1 MSGKSGLVNIILGIT
16 SRLPWWL
23 GVLLAIAAWFGFRML
38 ANIEVPL
45 ATKAAESG
53 PMVIRQGLRVAAS
66 ILQYAVPVLCLI
78 GALMSVLMGR
88 RRQALG
94 ADVQSGA
101 RSVDNLDWREFE
113 RLVGH
118 YFEQRGFAV
127 VETGGSADGGVDLKL
142 SKDGERNLVQ
152 CKHWRA
158 RSVGVEP
165 VRELYGVLA
174 ASRGTGAYMVTSGRY
189 TRAAR
194 DFAQGREIQ
203 LLDGNDLRK
212 ALLGAGPTFDGSH
225 QRKPQN
231 AAASDPRPE
240 IAPSTRSSTPTGA
253 IDTAPKATTP
263 PCPRCAAPMV
273 ERVVRSGDRAG
284 QRFWGCSTFPA
295 CRGAKAM
302 DSD

>member
-1 MSGKSGLVNIILGIT
+1 MKGKTGLTYGILDFV
-16 SRLPWWL
+16 SRLPWRL
-23 GVLLAIAAWFGFRML
+23 GVLCAPLAWFSFRVL
-38 ANIEVPL
+38 SNIEVPV
-45 ATKAAESG
+45 ASSGAESG
-53 PMVIRQGLRVAAS
+53 PMVIRQGVRVAAS
-66 ILQYAVPVLCLI
+66 ILQYAVPVLCLL
-78 GALMSVLMGR
+78 GALMSALMGR

-101 RSVDNLDWREFE
+101 RSVDDLDWREFE

-127 VETGGSADGGVDLKL
+127 VQTGSGADGGVDLKL
-142 SKDGERNLVQ
+142 SKDGERYLVQ

-174 ASRGTGAYMVTSGRY
+174 ASRSVGAYMVTSGRY

-194 DFAQGREIQ
+194 AFAHGREIQ

-212 ALLGAGPTFDGSH
+212 ALLEAGPTRDGSD

-231 AAASDPRPE
+231 DAASDPR
-240 IAPSTRSSTPTGA
+240 RGDL
-253 IDTAPKATTP
+253 DTHFVGVFLQTLAS
-263 PCPRCAAPMV
+263 V
-273 ERVVRSGDRAG
+273 
-284 QRFWGCSTFPA
+284 
-295 CRGAKAM
+295 
-302 DSD
+302 SD

>member
-1 MSGKSGLVNIILGIT
+1 MRSKPGLTNVILAVT

-23 GVLLAIAAWFGFRML
+23 GVLLAVAAWFGFGL
-38 ANIEVPL
+38 LSNIEVPL
-45 ATKAAESG
+45 AAKAADAG
-53 PMVIRQGLRVAAS
+53 PMVIRQGIRVAAS
-66 ILQYAVPVLCLI
+66 ILQYAVPALCLL
-78 GALMSVLMGR
+78 GALMSVLLGR
-88 RRQALG
+88 RRKALG
-94 ADVQSGA
+94 AQVRSGA
-101 RSVDNLDWREFE
+101 RGVDQLDWREFE

-142 SKDGERNLVQ
+142 SKDGERYLVQ

-174 ASRGTGAYMVTSGRY
+174 ASRGVGAYMVTSGRY

-194 DFAQGREIQ
+194 TFAQGREIQ
-203 LLDGNDLRK
+203 LLDGDDLRK
-212 ALLGAGPTFDGSH
+212 ALLEAGPTRDGSD

-240 IAPSTRSSTPTGA
+240 IAPSITSSTPTGA

-273 ERVVRSGDRAG
+273 QRVVRSGDRAG
-284 QRFWGCSTFPA
+284 QRFWGCSKFPT

-302 DSD
+302 DTE